1 MPKDR
6 DDSKRPRILTALR
19 DMLGLPGDA
28 FLGAMKEAVWVP
40 GGVDQLA
47 DIVVRSFSGEDL
59 VRLIDE
65 LPDDPEM
72 MALIGRILVT
82 LSEHPDR
89 EALGQAVMERA
100 RAAGPKAVQYLS
112 PYSWYPP
119 KDQIEEILVSR
130 HRLHD
135 SHVTLRM
142 RWGGE
147 YQGIEAIWHISYAIG
162 EVGEVYFV
170 TEEASSSGYD
180 ESAWQTIDL
189 DHALGL
195 ITAAGMVQS
204 AVNNRF
210 PFDGMTGVGLWMV
223 LAGGREVIPWI
234 DAAYAL
240 EHDEATARETVLAE
254 GNALSA
260 GDLLLAYDLLDPSLR
275 PADVLDYIDEQMARR
290 PELGR
295 LWRLDVEPN
304 IDEDR
309 AARMTLYGWYLRDGA
324 IWDRV
329 MAVETARDADSHW
342 RIRRWDVTSERPLPD
357 ADLDQYLT
365 MHPRYF
371 AVLPVYDLESL
382 AELLPETSEQLHDG
396 VLAFASGNAADY
408 LKPYDVAT
416 SQAML
421 WMVMLEDDGQVVVVA
436 SDELSLRREVQH
448 LAEQGAA
455 GEPYQ
460 TGMMN
465 LMDVEQLK
473 AAAKEGPEA
482 LASLLDGLPR

>member
-6 DDSKRPRILTALR
+6 EDSKRSRVLTALR
-19 DMLGLPGDA
+19 EMLGLPGDA

-47 DIVVRSFSGEDL
+47 DIVVRSFASEDL

-65 LPDDPEM
+65 LPDEPEM
-72 MALIGRILVT
+72 FALMGRILVT
-82 LSEHPDR
+82 LSEHSER
-89 EALGQAVMERA
+89 EDLGQEVMERA
-100 RAAGPKAVQYLS
+100 RNAGPKAVQYLS

-119 KDQIEEILVSR
+119 KDQIEEILVSY

-147 YQGIEAIWHISYAIG
+147 YEGIEAIWHISYAIG

-180 ESAWQTIDL
+180 DAAWQPVDL

-210 PFDGMTGVGLWMV
+210 PFDGMIGVGLWMV

-240 EHDEATARETVLAE
+240 ERDMPTAREVVLAE

-275 PADVLDYIDEQMARR
+275 PNDVLDYIDEQMTRR
-290 PELGR
+290 PDLGR

-324 IWDRV
+324 VWDRV
-329 MAVETARDADSHW
+329 MAVEAARDAASHW
-342 RIRRWDVTSERPLPD
+342 RIRRWDITSERRLPD
-357 ADLDQYLT
+357 ADLNQYLS
-365 MHPRYF
+365 MHPYYF
-371 AVLPVYDLESL
+371 AALPVYDLEAL
-382 AELLPETSEQLHDG
+382 AELLPETSESLHEG
-396 VLAFASGNAADY
+396 VLAFTTGEATDY

-416 SQAML
+416 SQTML
-421 WMVMLEDDGQVVVVA
+421 WMVMLEDDGQVVIVA
-436 SDELSLRREVQH
+436 SDELSLRREIQH
-448 LAEQGAA
+448 LGDQGATGDA
-455 GEPYQ
+455 QQ
-460 TGMMN
+460 TGTLN
-465 LMDVEQLK
+465 LMDVERLK
-473 AAAKEGPEA
+473 DAAKEGPEA
-482 LASLLDGLPR
+482 LAALLGSLPH